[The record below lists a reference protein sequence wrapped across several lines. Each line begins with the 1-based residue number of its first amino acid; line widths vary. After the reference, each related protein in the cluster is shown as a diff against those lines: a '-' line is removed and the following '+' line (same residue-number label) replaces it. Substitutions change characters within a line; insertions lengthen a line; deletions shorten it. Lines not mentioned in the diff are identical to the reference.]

1 MGTDKITVRKIASM
15 KGKEKIVAVTAYD
28 HPTAKLLD
36 EAGVDLILVGDS
48 LGNVVLGHENTLPV
62 TMEDMI
68 HHAKAVARARP
79 RALVIA
85 DMPYLSFQTGVPEAL
100 RNAGRFIKEA
110 GVDGVKI
117 ERGRFDEEA
126 RAMVRAS
133 IPVMGHVGLVPQSVL
148 QMGGFRVQ
156 GRAEQDAA
164 RIVDEARA
172 LEAAGC
178 FCVVVEG
185 VPRALARE
193 ITQDL
198 TIPTIGIGAGAGCD
212 GQIQVFHDIMGM
224 TPEFMPKHA
233 RRYANLAETI
243 VNGVKSYRDDVRAGR
258 FPGEE
263 ESFGE

>member
-1 MGTDKITVRKIASM
+1 MGREKMTARKIAGM
-15 KGKEKIVAVTAYD
+15 KGKEKIVALTAYD

-36 EAGVDLILVGDS
+36 NAGVDLILIGDS

-62 TMEDMI
+62 TMEDML

-85 DMPYLSFQTGVPEAL
+85 DMPYLSFQTSLPEAV

-156 GRAEQDAA
+156 GRAERDAA
-164 RIVDEARA
+164 RILQEARA

-178 FCVVVEG
+178 FAIVVEG
-185 VPRALARE
+185 VPRDLARE
-193 ITQDL
+193 ITENL
-198 TIPTIGIGAGAGCD
+198 SIPTIGIGAGAGCD

-224 TPEFMPKHA
+224 APEFAPKHA
-233 RRYANLAETI
+233 RRYVNLAELITG
-243 VNGVKSYRDDVRAGR
+243 GVERYRDDVRAGT

-263 ESFGE
+263 ESFGD